1 MITDEK
7 GGVCELLLH
16 WRTFKMGWLLLECNN
31 WKCVALSLTLSRY
44 HKYLL
49 PTFIKQV
56 FYCVALQQLWYIGA
70 GWKWCHYSRT
80 SKCSPYA
87 QLKNKKLSG
96 SEVTFD
102 RLAWTD
108 PFELTLFSLLA
119 ENLILTTYIVEIE
132 KCNKDNNLNSVG
144 IYWCCRKKVFPY

>member
-1 MITDEK
+1 MEK
-7 GGVCELLLH
+7 AKILIES
-16 WRTFKMGWLLLECNN
+16 FKIVN
-31 WKCVALSLTLSRY
+31 KLSV
-44 HKYLL
+44 
-49 PTFIKQV
+49 FIKEI
-56 FYCVALQQLWYIGA
+56 AHI
-70 GWKWCHYSRT
+70 
-80 SKCSPYA
+80 

-144 IYWCCRKKVFPY
+144 INWCCRKKVFPY

>member
-1 MITDEK
+1 M
-7 GGVCELLLH
+7 
-16 WRTFKMGWLLLECNN
+16 
-31 WKCVALSLTLSRY
+31 
-44 HKYLL
+44 
-49 PTFIKQV
+49 
-56 FYCVALQQLWYIGA
+56 
-70 GWKWCHYSRT
+70 
-80 SKCSPYA
+80 
-87 QLKNKKLSG
+87 KNKKLSG

-144 IYWCCRKKVFPY
+144 IYWCCRKKVFPYLNCRFSPLTCSTFGNVLFTENAH